1 MKILLAAKHAPHGPR
16 PIGGVQSWCRTVEAE
31 LVRRGHD
38 VQTWG
43 PGQPPPL
50 GGHDLGIIA
59 NPTDTARA
67 YDWCKKTLTVCHG
80 IIPAESPTGDNVVY
94 TSEEVR
100 AHWGGDGPIIRQPI
114 DLEFWT
120 PVRSRR
126 RFLTRFSYRGGL
138 PFLPVLAKSL
148 GMIPKHVRNS
158 SAEEARD
165 VLRESA
171 CVIATGRAAL
181 EAMACGVPV
190 VICDHRSAYQQ
201 PLFDPDTTGAM
212 TRNYSGRGG
221 VRPTLDNIKTA
232 VKTAMKNGSMRNHIE
247 ENHDV
252 KNVVNELLEVA

>member
-38 VQTWG
+38 VRTWG

-59 NPTDTARA
+59 NAGDTARA
-67 YDWCKKTLTVCHG
+67 YDWCRKSITICHG
-80 IIPAESPTGDNVVY
+80 IIPAETPPGNNVAF

-100 AHWGGDGPIIRQPI
+100 ARWAGDGPIIRQPI

-120 PVRSRR
+120 PVRIRR
-126 RFLTRFSYRGGL
+126 KFLTRFSYRGGL
-138 PFLPVLAKSL
+138 NFLPVLAKSL
-148 GMIPKHVRNS
+148 GMIPQHVRNS
-158 SAEEARD
+158 SAEDARKI
-165 VLRESA
+165 VRESA

-190 VICDHRSAYQQ
+190 VICDHRSSYQQ
-201 PLFDPDTTGAM
+201 PLLDLDTTGAM
-212 TRNYSGRGG
+212 ERNYSGRGG
-221 VRPTLDNIKTA
+221 IKPSMDRVKDA
-232 VKTAMKNGSMRNHIE
+232 VKTAMKMGSLRAHIE
-247 ENHDV
+247 QFHDV
-252 KNVVNELLEVA
+252 KNVTDQLLEAI